1 MGTTDE
7 VKTSA
12 FERLAAVNVGNKVEK
27 KNGFSYLSW
36 AWAWDQ
42 LLRIDPEAS
51 FEYPDP
57 KTFGDTMMVFCTVT
71 AFGKSRTAHLPVMD
85 YKNRPIP
92 SPDAF
97 QVNTAMQRCFVK
109 AIALHGL
116 GLYLYAG
123 EDLPEG
129 EEKAVDKP
137 VEKKGK
143 TNPAKN
149 VLGKKPYTI
158 GDGITISFD
167 QEEALEPVIAKTLKW
182 CSENKWAD
190 ALLEMDNA
198 ADDNE
203 EKLFM
208 WSFLDSAQRSAIT
221 KEVAAQKAKYMN
233 DNQGAQA

>member
-12 FERLAAVNVGNKVEK
+12 FERLAAVNVGAKVEK

-71 AFGKSRTAHLPVMD
+71 AFCKSRTAHLPVMD

-129 EEKAVDKP
+129 EDKAVEKS

-149 VLGKKPYTI
+149 VLGKKPYYYK
-158 GDGITISFD
+158 DGITVSGDREEELEGIISR
-167 QEEALEPVIAKTLKW
+167 TLKW
-182 CSENKWAD
+182 CSESRWAD
-190 ALLEMDNA
+190 ALLEMDNNA
-198 ADDNE
+198 QDNE
-203 EKLFM
+203 EKIFM
-208 WSFLDSAQRSAIT
+208 WDFLDSAQRSAIT
-221 KEVAAQKAKYMN
+221 KEVAAQKVKYMN
-233 DNQGAQA
+233 EKQGEQA